1 MQSYKIA
8 LLSCCMLLAACG
20 TGFENNYQPVL
31 ERPVTQAPLQVCAK
45 TQVEKLS
52 PYADIHQVQKDM
64 EAKGYVLIGKAQWE
78 STSNESSDTAL
89 EQGEKVGACLVLWR
103 KIDAGVTHT
112 TRTVSHYTPPRQKTI
127 VVEGSQGKETR
138 VITIPGHTD
147 YYQEPVI
154 YQRYDYLGL
163 FFAKL
168 QGGTSSLGIESA
180 APSVQYMAKNDSRRG
195 ILVVDVA
202 YNSPAY
208 HANIFPGDVLLQLNG
223 QDLTFGTSLSL
234 MPQQD
239 NELRIDRNGQQLV
252 KKISTEAQH
261 SFK

>member
-1 MQSYKIA
+1 MQLSKVA
-8 LLSCCMLLAACG
+8 LLSCCMLLAACSS
-20 TGFENNYQPVL
+20 GFENNYQPVL
-31 ERPVTQAPLQVCAK
+31 ERPMAQAPLQVCTK

-52 PYADIHQVQKDM
+52 PYTNIDEARKSM

-78 STSNESSDTAL
+78 GTSEESSSTAL

-112 TRTVSHYTPPRQKTI
+112 TRTMSHYTPPRQKT
-127 VVEGSQGKETR
+127 VEVEGETKI
-138 VITIPGHTD
+138 ITIPGHTD
-147 YYQEPVI
+147 YYEEPVT

-163 FFAKL
+163 FFGKL

-180 APSVQYMAKNDSRRG
+180 APSVQYMAKHDSRRG
-195 ILVVDVA
+195 ILVVDVKH
-202 YNSPAY
+202 NSPAY

-223 QDLTFGTSLSL
+223 QDLTFGTPLSL
-234 MPQQD
+234 IPQQN
-239 NELRIDRNGQQLV
+239 NEIRIDRNGQQLV
-252 KKISTEAQH
+252 KKISSEAQH